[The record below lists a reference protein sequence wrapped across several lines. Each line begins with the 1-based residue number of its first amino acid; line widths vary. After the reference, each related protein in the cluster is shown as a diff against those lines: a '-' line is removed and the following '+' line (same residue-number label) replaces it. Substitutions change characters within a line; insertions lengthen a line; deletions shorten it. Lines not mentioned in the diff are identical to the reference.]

1 MAHDVEEED
10 TTGGGKVVVA
20 PLYEEVLPMTPVKPV
35 EVQTSQ
41 STNSRKMKLLKEEYK
56 KRYADCRTEKAVLE
70 IKHQELFKMIGDA
83 TYVPETGGLII
94 KPKCKDWEDHAQ
106 ACPDDGDEHKLECK
120 QCKKLFHYSCA
131 GVPVFQLSHFLT
143 SGYRKFICKRC
154 TVIPDYIKEIMAA
167 HLVPEQNTTST
178 TTTGVQ
184 TKFEDNNELQ
194 NESELKCKE
203 YQDQIKKMETELSV
217 LKNSD
222 SALRTLLDER
232 ERELD
237 KLQEKFHEKE
247 TELQREKDEK
257 VKHQTEG
264 RQLKGRIEG
273 LQEDVTQH
281 ERKLRLQGGIIQKMR
296 LKEKSCEGTQ
306 NKEVAKGCANPS
318 AVTID
323 AKLEAFSDGILT
335 KVTELMEKKF
345 EILKGDI
352 PHLSKPPA
360 QEGPQQPSNAWSTIV
375 SQPAD
380 MKAVMRDARNEEK
393 LEESEKQKR
402 ARNIIIHGA
411 EEIGKSPEEVKK
423 GDLEYIKEIFAKI
436 GAEAEPAAIMRLGE
450 AKKENEPRC
459 RPIKIVMKSN
469 TDKDIVMKNL
479 GRLKGTERYFGKIS
493 VKDDYTS
500 NERQQIRMLTQQA
513 IKQTEESP
521 DKSFKVRGNSKN
533 GWHIVSFPKK

>member
-10 TTGGGKVVVA
+10 TTGGGKGVVA
-20 PLYEEVLPMTPVKPV
+20 PLNEEVLPMTPVKPA
-35 EVQTSQ
+35 EGQTSQ

-70 IKHQELFKMIGDA
+70 IKHQELFRMIGDA

-167 HLVPEQNTTST
+167 HLVPDQHTTST
-178 TTTGVQ
+178 TTTGV
-184 TKFEDNNELQ
+184 
-194 NESELKCKE
+194 
-203 YQDQIKKMETELSV
+203 
-217 LKNSD
+217 
-222 SALRTLLDER
+222 
-232 ERELD
+232 
-237 KLQEKFHEKE
+237 EKE

-521 DKSFKVRGNSKN
+521 DKSFKVRGNSKT
-533 GWHIVSFPKK
+533 GGT